1 MPLPFILGGLVLAAT
16 GYGVKKG
23 LDAKNTNDEAKDLFK
38 KAEERLEET
47 KKMVES
53 TESGCKN
60 AFARFGEKKLHVISR
75 GVSRFVEH
83 FNQLKGHEFVI
94 NNMDMQNIQEQ
105 VSEALNVV
113 NKCKEMGLSDLAS
126 LGGVGAAVG
135 VLATYGT
142 YTGISAAAGGTVLSS
157 LGGALA
163 WMSGGA
169 ISLGGGLALGSM
181 ALIGGV
187 GAAPAL
193 AILGVLSAKKME
205 KKLEDVKAY
214 CCEVEEA
221 ITKAYGVIDDLLA
234 VERVVKLFTKQI
246 TKFDALFLSLSQDAI
261 ATMKKR
267 NYNHSLYSQEEK
279 DQLCVTVSTLMTLSA
294 FLKVPIID
302 KHQKLQEKAKRALEI
317 MKEQMDRLESGH
329 YDVKMIQSRQK
340 DLENL

>member
-1 MPLPFILGGLVLAAT
+1 MPLPIILGGLVLAAT

-135 VLATYGT
+135 VLATYGA

-181 ALIGGV
+181 ALIGGLV
-187 GAAPAL
+187 AGPAL
-193 AILGVLSAKKME
+193 AILGAVSADEME
-205 KKLEDVKAY
+205 EKLEEAKAY
-214 CCEVEEA
+214 HSQVEKAVKKADA
-221 ITKAYGVIDDLLA
+221 IIDQFQA
-234 VERVVKLFTKQI
+234 IEKMAKLFTRQI
-246 TKFDALFLSLSQDAI
+246 AKCDALLFLPSQDAI
-261 ATMKKR
+261 ATMKEH
-267 NYNHSLYSQEEK
+267 NYDTSLYSQEER

-302 KHQKLQEKAKRALEI
+302 KHQKLNKKAKNALNLMRKQI
-317 MKEQMDRLESGH
+317 N
-329 YDVKMIQSRQK
+329 
-340 DLENL
+340 DLENRHDDDKTS